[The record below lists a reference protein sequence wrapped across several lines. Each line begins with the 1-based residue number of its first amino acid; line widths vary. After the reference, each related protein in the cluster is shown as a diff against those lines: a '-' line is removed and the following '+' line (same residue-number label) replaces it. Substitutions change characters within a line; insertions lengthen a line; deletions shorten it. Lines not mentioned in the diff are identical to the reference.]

1 MKKILMLF
9 AILTTM
15 LVSCG
20 EESTESTDT
29 TTPPTTEEGV
39 DVDPEFPTEIR
50 EYVALRVYSGNES
63 CRVSDPSRF
72 NGYLVLIYR
81 DTSLGIDNRVGQ
93 PGSPFTCNS
102 DNRITLKP
110 EPLPNTLILTRNEMA
125 TGGWTEAVEESCM
138 SLSVGASEVIEVVG
152 TWLTMVGDNQ
162 VYRVNTDLTD
172 GELFMT
178 VSDCLSLRPN

>member
-9 AILTTM
+9 AIVSTM

-29 TTPPTTEEGV
+29 TTPPTTEEGT
-39 DVDPEFPTEIR
+39 DVDPEAPTEIR
-50 EYVALRVYSGNES
+50 EYVAVRAYSDNES
-63 CRVSDPSRF
+63 CSVSDPSMF

-93 PGSPFTCNS
+93 PGSPFMCNS

-110 EPLPNTLILTRNEMA
+110 ELLPNTLILNRNEIA
-125 TGGWTEAVEESCM
+125 TGGWTEAVEGTCVSFGI
-138 SLSVGASEVIEVVG
+138 GASEVIEVTG
-152 TWLTMVGDNQ
+152 GWLTMIGDNQ
-162 VYRVNTDLTD
+162 VYRVNTELTD
-172 GELFMT
+172 GELSMT
-178 VSDCLSLRPN
+178 VSDCMSLRPN